1 MKKNKKFEFGI
12 FALNSS
18 SGIAMTKI
26 KERWQADWDE
36 ISEVAI
42 ITDRAGF
49 DFIIAVQRWL
59 GFDGKTNPAGLTYDS
74 LTFCSALASIT
85 KKIRLYATIHVPIVH
100 PTFAARSLATIDQVS
115 KGRAALNLV
124 CGWNQREFE
133 MFDIENRDH
142 INRYDEGEE
151 WLLFLNNIFSNKKF
165 EKVNGKY
172 FKTAF
177 SYTSPKL
184 YKTKKINSMSAAF
197 SPQGRLFAAKNVNSI
212 ITMFSNYESL
222 KKQIKNIKREAKKHK
237 NNIKVYGLVHIVCR
251 KTDKIAEEYYEKYAS
266 KLADKEA
273 ILNFIS
279 ILNKSNKSSVLASL
293 QKSQVKKMAGGIG
306 SYPII
311 GSPMSVRKQINNL
324 KKIGLDGIAMGFVN
338 FKDELPYFIKN
349 VYNKINQP

>member
-1 MKKNKKFEFGI
+1 MIDHFKFRKNNKELDLQKINKMISHNLAYHKYWKNFVQNKVKDHDFMI
-12 FALNSS
+12 LNFTELQNSTKTTF
-18 SGIAMTKI
+18 TKI
-26 KERWQADWDE
+26 LQFYGYELNDDHIQSSININSKENYKKYMGER
-36 ISEVAI
+36 SED
-42 ITDRAGF
+42 T
-49 DFIIAVQRWL
+49 
-59 GFDGKTNPAGLTYDS
+59 
-74 LTFCSALASIT
+74 
-85 KKIRLYATIHVPIVH
+85 IR
-100 PTFAARSLATIDQVS
+100 FA
-115 KGRAALNLV
+115 KN
-124 CGWNQREFE
+124 E

-165 EKVNGKY
+165 NKVNGKY
-172 FKTAF
+172 FKTTF

-184 YKTKKINSMSAAF
+184 HKTKKINSMSAAF

-324 KKIGLDGIAMGFVN
+324 KEIGLDGIAMGFVN
-338 FKDELPYFIKN
+338 FKDELPYFIKKL
-349 VYNKINQP
+349 YNKFNQF